1 MWRWILN
8 HAEDEKIAVGTVKE
22 KHSGLAEPQN
32 VEMTDQ
38 LVNIDSDPD
47 IDPELDTDIERE
59 AQKRHAT

>member
-1 MWRWILN
+1 MDFKP
-8 HAEDEKIAVGTVKE
+8 EDEKIAVGTVEE
-22 KHSGLAEPQN
+22 KHSGLAEPQY